1 MINISNILIDNN
13 LLKEILKNQE
23 TMVDLIQNN
32 KESNHDY
39 NKRSINLILNLEKEI
54 QNLNNKI
61 RKLENQTSGKWWIV
75 SFKYIFIN
83 LSKNINIYF
92 IILIRKLS

>member
-1 MINISNILIDNN
+1 
-13 LLKEILKNQE
+13 
-23 TMVDLIQNN
+23 MVDLIQNN

-61 RKLENQTSGKWWIV
+61 RKPNFRQMV
-75 SFKYIFIN
+75 D
-83 LSKNINIYF
+83 SKF
-92 IILIRKLS
+92 